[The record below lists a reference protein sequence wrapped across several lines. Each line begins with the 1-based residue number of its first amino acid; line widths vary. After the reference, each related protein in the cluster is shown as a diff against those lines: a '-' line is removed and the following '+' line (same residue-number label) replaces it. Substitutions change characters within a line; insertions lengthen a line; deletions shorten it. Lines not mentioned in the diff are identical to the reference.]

1 MKEQENMQE
10 DGRDERGLD
19 VHWMEMDARMTLAH
33 TLKGGG
39 MMEVEEME
47 KMT

>member
-1 MKEQENMQE
+1 MQE
-10 DGRDERGLD
+10 GGTDERCLD
-19 VHWMEMDARMTLAH
+19 VYWMEMDARMTLAH

-39 MMEVEEME
+39 MMEVKEME